1 MIKKIKKYVKNE
13 FGFLEEEVKE
23 NLIDTAISS
32 LKIEKENLKNLLNSE
47 NKEEIIQSVH
57 KIKGI
62 LLNSGLEEIAKDFE
76 EENLAKFNLEK
87 MKEKI
92 KKALEKITL

>member
-1 MIKKIKKYVKNE
+1 MIKKIKSYVKNE

-32 LKIEKENLKNLLNSE
+32 LKKEKENLKNLLNSE